1 MTGTMIGMAKVGRN
15 SPCPC
20 GSGKKYKRCHGFTNH
35 KENFTS
41 QIEDAIPRVEAMR
54 VQRERQ
60 QGLGNPIVSAEHLGH
75 RFVAVKNRLLHSQKW
90 KTFHD
95 FLGDYI
101 KMAMGTDW
109 GNTELAKPLDE
120 RHPILVWY
128 HHLCLH
134 QQQYIKQPGKVH
146 SAQMTGADAAYMHL
160 AYDLYALD
168 HNAELQER
176 LVGRLRDRDNFA
188 GARYEVYVAATL
200 IRAGFEIEFE
210 NEDDGSRSHCE
221 FTATFT
227 RTGKRFSV
235 EAKHRAGNKFR
246 LGRQLN
252 RALAKQAT
260 HPRIVFIDINVMSNP
275 TDTEVPAYIRRALAD
290 LRAFEG
296 RKVNG
301 KPLPDAYLVV
311 TNTPW
316 HHHLQD
322 DAFRCSAMAEGF
334 QIPDFKVDTSFPSLR
349 AAIEARERHIEIHDL
364 MRSMQDHTDIPS
376 TFDGE
381 IPEFAFGEGAPR
393 LLIGQRYLVGDQDGT
408 ELPGLLTTATVVEP
422 ERTAYCGL
430 SFENGKSAI
439 YTWPLSD
446 TEVAAWRK
454 HPDTF
459 FGEVGQ
465 RSTKTNDPLEL
476 YDFIHNAYRQ
486 TPRERLLELMAEA
499 LDIDALRQFDQ
510 PTLASIYA
518 ERCVN
523 SIMADKQVRRSPGSS
538 LI

>member
-1 MTGTMIGMAKVGRN
+1 MISMAKVGRN
-15 SPCPC
+15 EPCPC
-20 GSGKKYKRCHGFTNH
+20 GSGKKYKRCHGFTSHEVN
-35 KENFTS
+35 
-41 QIEDAIPRVEAMR
+41 IPRQVQDAMTRHEAMR

-60 QGLGNPIVSAEHLGH
+60 QGLGNPIVSAEALGR
-75 RFVAVKNRLLHSQKW
+75 RFVAVKDRLLHSKKW

-95 FLGDYI
+95 FLCDYI
-101 KMAMGTDW
+101 KMAIGSDW
-109 GNTELAKPLDE
+109 GNSELAKPLDQ

-128 HHLCLH
+128 HDLCMH
-134 QQQYIKQPGKVH
+134 QQQYVKQPGKVH
-146 SAQMTGADAAYMHL
+146 SATMTGAVAAYMHL

-168 HNAELQER
+168 HNAELQEK
-176 LVGRLRDRDNFA
+176 LIGRLRDKDNFA
-188 GARYEVYVAATL
+188 GARYEVYVAAIL

-210 NEDDGSRSHCE
+210 NEDDRSRSHCE

-235 EAKHRAGNKFR
+235 EAKHRAGSKFR

-252 RALAKQAT
+252 RALAKQANNA
-260 HPRIVFIDINVMSNP
+260 RIVFIDINVPDN
-275 TDTEVPAYIRRALAD
+275 TTGTEVPEYLQRALSD

-296 RKVNG
+296 RIING
-301 KPLPDAYLVV
+301 KALPNAYLLV

-316 HHHLQD
+316 HHHLKE

-334 QIPDFKVDTSFPSLR
+334 QIPDFKGDAMFPSLR
-349 AAIEARERHIEIHDL
+349 AAIEAREGHIEMHDL
-364 MRSMQDHTDIPS
+364 MRSIQDHTDIPS

-393 LLIGQRYLVGDQDGT
+393 LLIGQRYLIQVDDGT
-408 ELPGLLTTATVVEP
+408 ERPGLLTTATVLES
-422 ERTAYCGL
+422 ERTAYCAL

-446 TEVAAWRK
+446 TEMTAWRK

-459 FGEVGQ
+459 FGELGQ
-465 RSTKTNDPLEL
+465 RSTKAKDPLEL
-476 YDFIHNAYRQ
+476 YDFVHNSYRQ
-486 TPRERLLELMAEA
+486 TPRERLLELIAGAPDMEH
-499 LDIDALRQFDQ
+499 LRQLDQ

-523 SIMADKQVRRSPGSS
+523 AMIKDKQLSRVQGN
-538 LI
+538 L

>member
-1 MTGTMIGMAKVGRN
+1 MAKIGRN
-15 SPCPC
+15 QPCPC
-20 GSGKKYKRCHGFTNH
+20 GSGKKYKRCHGFTNNE
-35 KENFTS
+35 ENFS
-41 QIEDAIPRVEAMR
+41 RQAKDAMTRIEAMR

-60 QGLGNPIVSAEHLGH
+60 QGLGNPIISAEVLGR

-95 FLGDYI
+95 FLCDYI
-101 KMAMGTDW
+101 TMAMGSNW
-109 GNTELAKPLDE
+109 GNAELAKSLDQ

-128 HHLCLH
+128 YHLCEH
-134 QQQYIKQPGKVH
+134 QQHYVKQPGMVH
-146 SAQMTGADAAYMHL
+146 SAQMTGAVAAYMHL

-168 HNAELQER
+168 HNAELQEK
-176 LVGRLRDRDNFA
+176 LIGRLRDKDNFA

-210 NEDDGSRSHCE
+210 NEDDRSRSHCE

-235 EAKHRAGNKFR
+235 EAKHRAGSKFR

-252 RALAKQAT
+252 RALAKQAS
-260 HPRIVFIDINVMSNP
+260 HPRIVFIDINVPDNTTGM
-275 TDTEVPAYIRRALAD
+275 EVPAHLQRALAD
-290 LRAFEG
+290 LRAFED
-296 RKVNG
+296 RIING
-301 KPLPDAYLVV
+301 KSLPNAFLVV

-316 HHHLQD
+316 HHHLQE

-334 QIPDFKVDTSFPSLR
+334 QIPDFKVDAMFPSLR
-349 AAIEARERHIEIHDL
+349 AAIEARERHIEMHDL
-364 MRSMQDHTDIPS
+364 LRSMQDHTDIPS

-381 IPEFAFGEGAPR
+381 IPEFAFGERAPR
-393 LLIGQRYLVGDQDGT
+393 LLIGQRYLVIDDGT
-408 ELPGLLTTATVVEP
+408 ERPGLLTTATVVEP

-430 SFENGKSAI
+430 SFGNGKSAI

-446 TEVAAWRK
+446 AEMAAWRK

-465 RSTKTNDPLEL
+465 RSTKAKDPLEL
-476 YDFIHNAYRQ
+476 YDFIHNSYRQ
-486 TPRERLLELMAEA
+486 TARERLLELMVGAP
-499 LDIDALRQFDQ
+499 DIEQLRQLDQ

-523 SIMADKQVRRSPGSS
+523 AMIAVKQ
-538 LI
+538 